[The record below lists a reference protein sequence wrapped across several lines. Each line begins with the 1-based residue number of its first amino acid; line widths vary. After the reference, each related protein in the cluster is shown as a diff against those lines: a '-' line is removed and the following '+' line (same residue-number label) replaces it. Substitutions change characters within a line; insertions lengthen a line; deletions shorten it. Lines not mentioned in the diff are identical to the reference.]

1 MKTKRLCILGSTG
14 SIGVSALDVV
24 RQHPGRFAVE
34 ALVAGANVEIMARQV
49 LEHRPRMAVMA
60 TEEKAAE
67 LKKAAAGYEGEIVYG
82 PHGYRA
88 AVQLATVDSVVS
100 AIVGAAGLEPTLW
113 AIEAGKEI
121 GLANKET
128 LVTAGELV
136 NRKVK
141 EHGVTML
148 PIDSEHS
155 AIFQALEG
163 NKRSQVKRLILTAS
177 GGPFRTWPKEK
188 IARATVEEAL
198 KHPNWAMG
206 RKITIDS
213 AGLMNKGLE
222 VIEAM
227 YLFDMTPDQVGVV
240 VHPQSIVHSMVE
252 YIDASIM
259 AQLSVPDMRL
269 PIAYALAWPDR
280 IEATIPFL
288 DWSKTAQLTFEEVD
302 HDRFPCLGL
311 AFAAIR
317 AGGSMPAVLNAANEV
332 TVEAFLDGRIGF
344 YDIPAINE
352 SVMGRHRTVRLDTL
366 EQVRS
371 ADRWARE
378 EAARLVAERTTK
390 SA

>member
-1 MKTKRLCILGSTG
+1 MSKKRLCILGSTG
-14 SIGVSALDVV
+14 SIGVSSLDVV
-24 RQHPGRFAVE
+24 RQHPGRFHVE
-34 ALVAGANVEIMARQV
+34 ALVAGTNTDVMAEQV
-49 LEHRPRMAVMA
+49 LAHRPRIAVMA

-67 LKKAAAGYEGEIVYG
+67 LKKKTPGYTGEIIYG
-82 PHGYRA
+82 PQGYKK
-88 AVQLATVDSVVS
+88 AVQLDSVDSVVS

-136 NRKVK
+136 NRKIK

-163 NKRSQVKRLILTAS
+163 NKRAQVKRLILTAS

-188 IARATVEEAL
+188 IARATVAEAL

-206 RKITIDS
+206 KKITIDS

-227 YLFDMTPDQVGVV
+227 YLFDMKPEQVGVV

-252 YIDASIM
+252 YIDASVM

-269 PIAYALAWPDR
+269 PIAYALAYPDR

-288 DWSKTAQLTFEEVD
+288 DWSKTRELTFEEPD
-302 HDRFPCLGL
+302 LGRFPCLQL
-311 AFAAIR
+311 AFDAIR
-317 AGGSMPAVLNAANEV
+317 AGGSMPAVLNAANEI
-332 TVEAFLDGRIGF
+332 TVDAYLNERIGF
-344 YDIPAINE
+344 YDIPGINSE
-352 SVMGRHRTVRLDTL
+352 VMGRHKTVRLDTIQ
-366 EQVRS
+366 QVRD
-371 ADRWARE
+371 ADLWARE
-378 EAARLVAERTTK
+378 EAAKLVAAK
-390 SA
+390 KN

>member
-1 MKTKRLCILGSTG
+1 M
-14 SIGVSALDVV
+14 V
-24 RQHPGRFAVE
+24 RQHPGRFVVE
-34 ALVAGANVEIMARQV
+34 ALVAGTNADVMAEQV
-49 LEHRPRMAVMA
+49 LAHHPRIAVMA

-67 LKKAAAGYEGEIVYG
+67 LKKKTPGYTGEIIYG
-82 PHGYRA
+82 PHGYRK
-88 AVQLATVDSVVS
+88 AVQMETVDSVVS

-188 IARATVEEAL
+188 IAKATVAEAL
-198 KHPNWAMG
+198 KHPNWSMG

-240 VHPQSIVHSMVE
+240 IHPQSVVHSMVE
-252 YIDASIM
+252 YIDASVM

-269 PIAYALAWPDR
+269 PIAYALAYPDR
-280 IEATIPFL
+280 IEATIPFI
-288 DWSKTAQLTFEEVD
+288 DWAKTRELTFEEPD
-302 HDRFPCLGL
+302 TDRFPCLQL
-311 AFAAIR
+311 AFDAIR
-317 AGGSMPAVLNAANEV
+317 TGGSMPAVLNAANEISV
-332 TVEAFLDGRIGF
+332 DAYLNEKIGF
-344 YDIPAINE
+344 YDIPAINSE
-352 SVMGRHRTVRLDTL
+352 VMGRHKTVRLDTL
-366 EQVRS
+366 QQVRD
-371 ADRWARE
+371 ADAWARE
-378 EAARLVAERTTK
+378 EASKQVARRLN
-390 SA
+390 

>member
-1 MKTKRLCILGSTG
+1 MAASPRKRLCILGSTG

-24 RQHPGRFAVE
+24 RQHPDRFQVE
-34 ALVAGANVEIMARQV
+34 ALVAGTNTQVMAEQV
-49 LEHRPRMAVMA
+49 LAHRPRIAVMA

-67 LKKAAAGYEGEIVYG
+67 LKRLVPTYEGEIVYG
-82 PHGYRA
+82 PQGYRM
-88 AVQLATVDSVVS
+88 AVQMNIVDSVVS

-113 AIEAGKEI
+113 AIEAKKEI

-136 NRKVK
+136 NRKIK

-163 NKRSQVKRLILTAS
+163 NRRSQVKRLILTAS

-188 IARATVEEAL
+188 IAQATVAEAL

-227 YLFDMTPDQVGVV
+227 YLFDMTPEQVGVV
-240 VHPQSIVHSMVE
+240 VHPQSIIHSMVE
-252 YIDASIM
+252 YIDASVM

-269 PIAYALAWPDR
+269 PIAYALAYPDR
-280 IEATIPFL
+280 IAATIPFL
-288 DWSKTAQLTFEEVD
+288 DWSKTRELTFEEPD
-302 HDRFPCLGL
+302 LDRFPCLQL
-311 AFAAIR
+311 AFDAIR

-332 TVEAFLDGRIGF
+332 TVEAFLAEKLRF
-344 YDIPAINE
+344 YDIPAINSE
-352 SVMGRHRTVRLDTL
+352 VMGRHRNVRLDTL
-366 EQVRS
+366 QQVRD
-371 ADRWARE
+371 ADAWARE
-378 EAARLVAERTTK
+378 EASRLVEAR
-390 SA
+390 AA

>member
-1 MKTKRLCILGSTG
+1 MSKKRLCILGSTG
-14 SIGVSALDVV
+14 SIGVSSLDVV
-24 RQHPGRFAVE
+24 RQHPGRFHVE
-34 ALVAGANVEIMARQV
+34 ALVAGTNTDVMAEQV
-49 LEHRPRMAVMA
+49 LAHRPRIAVMA

-67 LKKAAAGYEGEIVYG
+67 LKKKTPGYTGEIIYG
-82 PHGYRA
+82 PQGYKK

-136 NRKVK
+136 NRKIK

-188 IARATVEEAL
+188 IAKATVAEAL
-198 KHPNWAMG
+198 KHPNWSMG

-227 YLFDMTPDQVGVV
+227 YLFDMKPEQVGVV

-252 YIDASIM
+252 YIDASVM

-269 PIAYALAWPDR
+269 PIAYALAYPDR

-288 DWSKTAQLTFEEVD
+288 DWSKTRELTFEEPD
-302 HDRFPCLGL
+302 LGRFPCLQL
-311 AFAAIR
+311 AFDAIR
-317 AGGSMPAVLNAANEV
+317 AGGSMPAVLNAANEI
-332 TVEAFLDGRIGF
+332 TVDAYLNEKIGF
-344 YDIPAINE
+344 YDIPSINSE
-352 SVMGRHRTVRLDTL
+352 TMGRHKTVRLDTIQ
-366 EQVRS
+366 QVRD
-371 ADRWARE
+371 ADLWARE
-378 EAARLVAERTTK
+378 EAAKLVAAKRN
-390 SA
+390 